1 MSRLTSSETSVLT
14 IRIDKELNEHLEKMK
29 NRLGVSKADIIRNF
43 LELSKVLIKQ
53 KNSLKSLNDRDFII
67 VKRSFLRKLIVSS
80 DESEQ
85 ILLGDKLA
93 RFIIDIARISGNV
106 DDINYK
112 LDMCDNLGF
121 FPKFIDEDNFV
132 LVTKKFG
139 PTKFAEAFLFRLFNH
154 KEMDNDYTEENLKGN
169 KSLTQKYKNDFKI
182 VQRSESHYTFE
193 FTKIDQN
200 V

>member
-85 ILLGDKLA
+85 ILLGDK
-93 RFIIDIARISGNV
+93 
-106 DDINYK
+106 
-112 LDMCDNLGF
+112 